1 MSSSTAGTETKEAD
15 EGHTMESI
23 GAVIAGVKVTDNM
36 ILLLCHD
43 YEIRARQL
51 AVNDSFFV
59 LTVKG
64 SGWSFAKVTICPSFS

>member
-1 MSSSTAGTETKEAD
+1 MSSSTAGTETKEGD

-23 GAVIAGVKVTDNM
+23 AAVIAVKVTNNM